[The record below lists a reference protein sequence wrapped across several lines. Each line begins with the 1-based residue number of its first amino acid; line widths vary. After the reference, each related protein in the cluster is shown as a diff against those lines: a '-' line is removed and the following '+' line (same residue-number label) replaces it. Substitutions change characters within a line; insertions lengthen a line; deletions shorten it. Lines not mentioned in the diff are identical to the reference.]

1 MTLQSPAA
9 ADAVVESGTTA
20 DDPKSLA
27 DIGEEDMGATATGEA
42 LALSHAHLPSV
53 GRFRWTIC
61 ALLFFA
67 TTINYIDRQ
76 VLGILKS
83 ELSQDLGWSEIAYG
97 NIVMAFQASYA
108 LALLVAGGMLD

>member
-1 MTLQSPAA
+1 MALYKPPVENAA
-9 ADAVVESGTTA
+9 VQNGAVETGTPA

-27 DIGEEDMGATATGEA
+27 EIGEEDMAATATGEA
-42 LALSHAHLPSV
+42 LALSHAHLPAV

-76 VLGILKS
+76 VLGILKP
-83 ELSQDLGWSEIAYG
+83 ELSEALGWSEAE
-97 NIVMAFQASYA
+97 
-108 LALLVAGGMLD
+108 

>member
-1 MTLQSPAA
+1 MALHKPSVENDSVETGSPA
-9 ADAVVESGTTA
+9 DE
-20 DDPKSLA
+20 PKSLA
-27 DIGEEDMGATATGEA
+27 EFGEEDMGATATGEA
-42 LALSHAHLPSV
+42 MALSHAHFPAV

-83 ELSQDLGWSEIAYG
+83 ELSHDLGWSESEYG
-97 NIVMAFQASYA
+97 NIVMAFQAAYA
-108 LALLVAGGMLD
+108 LALLVSGGLLD